1 MNDFNMGIFSCCRGC
16 LEEKSDVELKDA
28 DVIGTPDADVTGIP
42 EYSIRGKK
50 KHPVD
55 KYTTSIEFDKNDRKI
70 ETRLYNQ
77 DFFTPLGINMISE
90 TFIYTLNDPDK
101 VTLRIRLYDHGGFL
115 INRSDYTISC
125 YVVIDMDN
133 PMNCYFSR
141 FIDDLAEP
149 NSDSTT
155 GREIMYSMT
164 NERWL
169 KEWHNVGE
177 CPNYGFKIIVSEQ
190 KKKHTYEI
198 GWCVS

>member
-1 MNDFNMGIFSCCRGC
+1 MNDFNMGIFGCCRGC
-16 LEEKSDVELKDA
+16 LEEKSDVELKD
-28 DVIGTPDADVTGIP
+28 VTRTHEADVT
-42 EYSIRGKK
+42 RTHKQ
-50 KHPVD
+50 HPVD

-115 INRSDYTISC
+115 INRYDYTISC

-133 PMNCYFSR
+133 PLNCYFSR

>member
-1 MNDFNMGIFSCCRGC
+1 MNAFNMGIFSCCRGC

-28 DVIGTPDADVTGIP
+28 DVTGTPDADVKTP

-169 KEWHNVGE
+169 KEWHNLGE